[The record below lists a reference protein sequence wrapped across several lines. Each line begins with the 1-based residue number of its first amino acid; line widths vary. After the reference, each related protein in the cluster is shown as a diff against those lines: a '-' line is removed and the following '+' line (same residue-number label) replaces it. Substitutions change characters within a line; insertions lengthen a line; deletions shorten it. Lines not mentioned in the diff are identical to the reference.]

1 LIAYLDTSAL
11 LKLLLRDEGGADVV
25 RDVIDAAD
33 MNFTSRISHPEARAA
48 LAAARRA
55 GRLAADEHTRSK
67 RDIDR
72 AIASLRI
79 VELLAGLARV
89 AGDVAERFRL
99 RAYDA
104 VHLASALAVDEGD
117 TVVITWDRALAS
129 AAAAAGLGVAP
140 PLDHSA
146 APAES

>member
-1 LIAYLDTSAL
+1 MIGYLDTSAL
-11 LKLLLRDEGGADVV
+11 LKLLLHDEDGADVV
-25 RDVIDAAD
+25 REVIGAAD

-55 GRLAADEHTRSK
+55 GRLGADDHMRSK

-79 VELLAGLARV
+79 VELRAGLARA
-89 AGDVAERFRL
+89 AGDVAERFEL

-104 VHLASALAVDEGD
+104 VHLASALVVDEGS
-117 TVVITWDRALAS
+117 TVVVTWDRAFAS
-129 AAAAAGLGVAP
+129 AASAAGLGVAP
-140 PLDHSA
+140 RQGRQR
-146 APAES
+146 